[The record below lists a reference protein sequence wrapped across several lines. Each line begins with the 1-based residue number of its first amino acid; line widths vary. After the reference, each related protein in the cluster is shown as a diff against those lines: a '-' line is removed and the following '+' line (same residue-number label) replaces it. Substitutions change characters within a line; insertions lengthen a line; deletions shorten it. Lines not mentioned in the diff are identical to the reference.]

1 MKHIPFEI
9 VRAQAQDAVALL
21 DYLKIVGGETENLSF
36 GAEGVPLGVEDEQ
49 DYLGMQ
55 AQSRDHIQLLA
66 KVDGEIIES
75 VVGMRCGVRIDRA
88 HSCFCKENRGGTD

>member
-36 GAEGVPLGVEDEQ
+36 GAEGVPLGVEMDWFCVF
-49 DYLGMQ
+49 YLKGE
-55 AQSRDHIQLLA
+55 
-66 KVDGEIIES
+66 KDG
-75 VVGMRCGVRIDRA
+75 
-88 HSCFCKENRGGTD
+88 N